1 MPLGRRGAL
10 NPAWSALT
18 VGELM
23 GEFGEGAK
31 ANLGDTEGWVLGVL
45 YEESGCIHIEEP
57 PLGVETGCPEA
68 YCIGSTARVVGT
80 YTGLDPACMKL
91 LAPAVS

>member
-1 MPLGRRGAL
+1 MPLGLRGAL

-31 ANLGDTEGWVLGVL
+31 ANLGDTEGCVFGVL
-45 YEESGCIHIEEP
+45 YEGSGCIHMEDP
-57 PLGVETGCPEA
+57 PLGVETDCPEA
-68 YCIGSTARVVGT
+68 YCIGSTALVVGT
-80 YTGLDPACMKL
+80 YTGLVPACIKL
-91 LAPAVS
+91 FAPAVS